1 MRARN
6 TLPVLLALVSFM
18 NYTDRM
24 VLPAVAQ
31 SIKQE
36 FALSDTTLGLLSG
49 FVFVALYGFASLPL
63 ARLADRTSRSLVL
76 AGALAFWSLAT
87 AACGLVKTFGQLVV
101 ARCCV
106 GIGESACQPVG
117 YALVSEQ
124 FAVNERNTAM
134 GWFLLGNNLGITA
147 GFALGGWLGAHYGWR
162 MAFFAVGLPGV
173 LLAIALARFRAPPH
187 AELHD
192 DSVDGPGLFVSFRVL
207 LRNPTYRYLVLLS
220 GVYSMTIFGPI
231 AFLPA
236 FFVRSHGLSM
246 SVVGALSGIAIGIG
260 MAVGVTLGGALA
272 DRMAKLSAERP
283 QWLCTMA
290 IVLSGLSF
298 VVVLTVAN
306 PWWAF
311 AATFIAAALGAVASP
326 IIAAAVQN
334 EAPPAMRATAA
345 SLGTL
350 AVSLMG
356 IGLAPLII
364 GLLSDALAPRFG
376 TESLRY
382 ALLYCLSFC
391 LLTAALHYRVGRLQR
406 MALQPV
412 TAG

>member
-1 MRARN
+1 
-6 TLPVLLALVSFM
+6 M

-31 SIKQE
+31 SVKQE
-36 FALSDTTLGLLSG
+36 FALSDTALGLLSG

-101 ARCCV
+101 ARACV

-124 FAVNERNTAM
+124 FPAEQRNAGM

-162 MAFFAVGLPGV
+162 MAFFVVGLPGV
-173 LLAIALARFRAPPH
+173 LLAIALARFPSPAHAAPQDAAKP
-187 AELHD
+187 
-192 DSVDGPGLFVSFRVL
+192 SVGLFVSFGVL
-207 LRNPTYRYLVLLS
+207 LRNARYRYLVLLS

-236 FFVRSHGLSM
+236 FFVRSHGLTM
-246 SVVGALSGIAIGIG
+246 SVVGALTGIAIGIG
-260 MAVGVTLGGALA
+260 MALGVTLGGALA
-272 DRMAKLSAERP
+272 DRLTKVSVQRP
-283 QWLCTMA
+283 QWLCAGA
-290 IVLSGLSF
+290 ILFSGLCF
-298 VVVLTVAN
+298 LAVLTLAN

-311 AATFIAAALGAVASP
+311 AATFVAAALGAVASP
-326 IIAAAVQN
+326 VIAAAVQN
-334 EAPPAMRATAA
+334 EAPPELRATAA

-350 AVSLMG
+350 SVSLMG
-356 IGLAPLII
+356 IGLAPLLI
-364 GLLSDALAPRFG
+364 GLLSDALTAHYG
-376 TESLRY
+376 KESLRY
-382 ALLYCLSFC
+382 ALIICLSFC
-391 LLTAALHYRVGRLQR
+391 LLTAALHYQVGRLPWPFSVSR
-406 MALQPV
+406 I
-412 TAG
+412 